1 MPTVNRVTEINA
13 PASTVWKI
21 LADTPAYPQW
31 NPFMTRLDGTFQ
43 PGAKLTVTI
52 EPPGSKPQT
61 FKPTVTEVESGRRVS
76 WLGRLLMPGIFDGA
90 HHLTVEPLSTTR
102 SRFTQSE
109 TFTGV
114 LVPLFRSLLKN
125 TDAGFAAMN
134 AALAA
139 RAEQDIPP
147 TQ

>member
-1 MPTVNRVTEINA
+1 MPTVSRVTEIEA
-13 PASTVWKI
+13 PASTVWKV
-21 LADTPAYPQW
+21 LTDTTAYPEW
-31 NPFMTRLDGTFQ
+31 NPFMTRLEGTFE

-52 EPPGSKPQT
+52 APPGSKQQT
-61 FKPTVTEVESGRRVS
+61 FKPTVTEVESGHRVS
-76 WLGRLLMPGIFDGA
+76 WLGRLLVPGIFDGA
-90 HHLTVEPLSTTR
+90 HHLTVESLSPTR

-125 TDAGFAAMN
+125 TEAGFAAMN
-134 AALAA
+134 TALAE
-139 RAEQDIPP
+139 RAEKDNPP